1 MKSHLISL
9 IDLSILMMCTSM
21 MCTGTLL
28 AHGGQ
33 PKVLA
38 LAFHQGTTPM
48 VIDNLGLFDYDE
60 QADDWRWMCDDAV
73 NAQTGLLTAL
83 PFEQTLVATS
93 RVGNYRS
100 IDRGC
105 GFSLIE
111 GVLAEYSIGAYFRH
125 TDPLK
130 PNHIWAYSQSLGR
143 YNDLFLSQDGGLTWA
158 AKGLMAEGIVYGFW
172 QSLSDPQVL
181 YVNHA
186 SGFLKSDNGGQSFSN
201 LMVQIEQD
209 VYRNQEIRILG
220 GNASDANHFWVTALR
235 FPNAQLLETK
245 DGGLSWQIIHEVAD
259 NYESLAYH
267 VETSTLVVSTPFEGF
282 FRRLADGTWEKQAE
296 ELLACLTYQEN
307 RLWACGRGLPAKWL
321 LAYSD
326 DMGKTWIPK
335 FEKYRDASR
344 LVWDCDANA
353 PSLMACSSRCLSENC
368 SPSGTK
374 LDMQITDTDMND
386 QADKGETTEM
396 MDLNLDRSMLDR
408 KEDLGI
414 LSGSDQ
420 KINESSNTTN
430 SKQGCQSNALFV
442 SWVDL
447 LFYTLLYAL
456 LYVLFSFMFRIYPDR
471 QQSSSNE

>member
-1 MKSHLISL
+1 MTSHLSSL
-9 IDLSILMMCTSM
+9 IYLSILMMFAN
-21 MCTGTLL
+21 TLL

-38 LAFHQGTTPM
+38 LAFHQGSTPM

-83 PFEQTLVATS
+83 PFEQTLIATS

-111 GVLAEYSIGAYFRH
+111 GVLAEYSIGAYIQD

-130 PNHIWAYSQSLGR
+130 SNHIWAYSQSLGR
-143 YNDLFLSQDGGLTWA
+143 YNDLFLSQDGGLTWE

-172 QSLSDPQVL
+172 QSVSDPQVL

-186 SGFLKSDNGGQSFSN
+186 SAFLKSDNGGQSFSN
-201 LMVQIEQD
+201 LTIQIGQD
-209 VYRNQEIRILG
+209 RYRNQELRILG
-220 GNASDANHFWVTALR
+220 GHPSNPNQIWVTALR
-235 FPNAQLLETK
+235 FPNAQLLESK

-267 VETSTLVVSTPFEGF
+267 VASSTLVVSTPFEGF

-296 ELLACLTYQEN
+296 DLLACLIYKEN

-326 DMGKTWIPK
+326 DMGKTWIPRL
-335 FEKYRDASR
+335 EKYRDASR
-344 LVWDCDANA
+344 LVWDCEANA
-353 PSLMACSSRCLSENC
+353 ASIMACSSRCLSENC

-386 QADKGETTEM
+386 QVDQGENTD
-396 MDLNLDRSMLDR
+396 MDDLILDGSMLDR

-420 KINESSNTTN
+420 KLNESSNTAN
-430 SKQGCQSNALFV
+430 SKQGCQSNALFI

-447 LFYTLLYAL
+447 LFYVLFYAL
-456 LYVLFSFMFRIYPDR
+456 FYVLFNFMFRIYTDR